1 METPV
6 LDFLQ
11 GPESTA
17 FAIFLA
23 LGIALSGAAIAAIFI
38 SPGNQGSG
46 DKQTRV
52 GDKE

>member
-1 METPV
+1 METPA

-11 GPESTA
+11 GPGSTV
-17 FAIFLA
+17 FAIVLA
-23 LGIALSGAAIAAIFI
+23 LGIAFSGAAIAAIFI

-46 DKQTRV
+46 DKQTRG